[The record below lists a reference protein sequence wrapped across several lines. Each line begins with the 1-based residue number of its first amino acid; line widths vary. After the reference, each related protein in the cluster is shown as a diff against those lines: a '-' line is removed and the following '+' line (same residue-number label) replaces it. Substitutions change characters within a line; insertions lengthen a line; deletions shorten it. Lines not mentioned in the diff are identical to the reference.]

1 MSSYNKPIYK
11 AVENSVLRDS
21 VLHDPVT
28 FNNQNDLNLI
38 IDERIKYDR
47 EYILLDRDKVNAGI
61 TDPDQLLSIFDNY
74 ELEIFFKQALEFYY
88 IDESTYL
95 KLINDHTLM
104 YDLILMNDIHEL
116 LFKQISYRTK
126 IPSISDLEAN
136 GLLDSI
142 IKVIQL
148 HPKILIDKTLIQ
160 TYTEDILT
168 EKLKQDVFISF
179 EKIELILNKQSDILK
194 IVTNQEII
202 DLLNRVKPYLSFV
215 TDAKILNTQ
224 KLIDNNSADISAV
237 FNANEIK
244 YIIDKELELKNL
256 ILKAITPE
264 SLTILFN
271 KFKTDLISTDLN
283 PLIDLKIQILKDE
296 MFGTNYDALISQQV
310 DNYLTNTYN
319 TLMKQTLN
327 NAFKTFKTDFLNTDL
342 KVLIQT
348 YFDQLKS
355 ELLNQ
360 DYTGLVSQQVDNY
373 LLNNYPLLTKT
384 TVLNW
389 ITQELQTI

>member
-1 MSSYNKPIYK
+1 MSSYNKPIYE
-11 AVENSVLRDS
+11 AVSNSVLRDNI
-21 VLHDPVT
+21 LHDPVT

-61 TDPDQLLSIFDNY
+61 ADPDQLLTIFNDY
-74 ELEIFFKQALEFYY
+74 ELKIFFKQSLEFYY
-88 IDESTYL
+88 IDEPTYL
-95 KLINDHTLM
+95 KLINDHILM

-126 IPSISDLEAN
+126 ISSISDLEAN

-148 HPKILIDKTLIQ
+148 NSETLIDKTLIQ

-194 IVTNQEII
+194 ILTNQEII

-215 TDAKILNTQ
+215 TDVKILDIQN
-224 KLIDNNSADISAV
+224 LIDNNNYDISSV

-244 YIIDKELELKNL
+244 VILDKELELKNL
-256 ILKAITPE
+256 ILKAITPDA
-264 SLTILFN
+264 LDLLFN
-271 KFKTDLISTDLN
+271 QFKLDLISTDLN
-283 PLIDLKIQILKDE
+283 PLIDTKIQILKDE

-327 NAFKTFKTDFLNTDL
+327 NAFNAFKTDFLNTDL
-342 KVLIQT
+342 KVLVQT
-348 YFDQLKS
+348 YFDELKT
-355 ELLNQ
+355 EIFNQ

-373 LLNNYPLLTKT
+373 LINNFPILTKI
-384 TVLNW
+384 TVLDW